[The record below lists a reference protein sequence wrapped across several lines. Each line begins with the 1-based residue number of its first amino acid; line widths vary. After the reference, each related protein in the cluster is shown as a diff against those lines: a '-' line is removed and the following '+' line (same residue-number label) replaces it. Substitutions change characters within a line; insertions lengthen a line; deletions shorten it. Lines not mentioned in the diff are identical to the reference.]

1 MRFTVKD
8 LLIFVV
14 LVTVAYFALYGE
26 NAKETDSKGFFTF
39 NKVKKAATIVPKVN
53 RPSVDDVPVYYSKY
67 FANNIA
73 MGGNTIPSPHASRV
87 IRVSN
92 SDNIIFQRKQNKE
105 ELDMKKKSLRAALS
119 SGEID
124 KRTYD
129 SQMRALYVDKKSF
142 EPQYREITVE
152 EYARE
157 QMEKRLGVT
166 RYGEY
171 IKECVQAELK
181 RVSKNLNSKILVKV
195 KYNGDLI
202 ETQVLSSNSAKSN
215 KKLAISSVD
224 KLLVALEKAAPF
236 QPFPSAVRAYD
247 LSYELTLENGELT
260 VSKYYGTIRPFCVYS
275 PSNKPRNKKRVENTK
290 IVEANVV
297 ALGCD
302 EGGRILYASN
312 ILRGNQIY
320 WKPVKAYNN
329 AVSVSVEY
337 KDGKLVNP
345 IFMRKSDIS
354 EANEAALDAM
364 YSLLLPDLSAF
375 EQYPVIKLQ
384 GSFSVK

>member
-67 FANNIA
+67 FANDIA

-157 QMEKRLGVT
+157 QMEKRLGAT

-236 QPFPSAVRAYD
+236 QPFPSAVRVYD

-302 EGGRILYASN
+302 EVGRILYASN

>member
-67 FANNIA
+67 FANDIA

-129 SQMRALYVDKKSF
+129 SQMRALYADKKPF